1 MKCSQASITPRLIV
15 ALALAA
21 SLLAAC
27 DGQGDDAK
35 TPPPTATWTPAP
47 TNAVILPAVE
57 GGGGPAGDRVSP
69 LATPDSASPLASP
82 TPTAAP

>member
-1 MKCSQASITPRLIV
+1 MKHRQPSMTLRVFV

-27 DGQGDDAK
+27 DGGDGAAK

-47 TNAVILPAVE
+47 SDAITIPGVETNSGQSGVQ
-57 GGGGPAGDRVSP
+57 VSP
-69 LATPDSASPLASP
+69 LATPDPASPLPSP
-82 TPTAAP
+82 TSTP